1 MRHLRTRRAGP
12 GLGILISLVA
22 LLVSTVPA
30 AAVSELA
37 GHHGG
42 EAYGTRANAVAGDI
56 AVKLGRTAY
65 QVCPCLGTDGE
76 MISNTI
82 DTVQAGDAG
91 NVFRAA
97 VAESIAQA
105 DKQSDGTA
113 YTKLIAEIADVNALD
128 GAVTADLIR
137 AKALVGATEN
147 GFTTSSKGSR
157 ILGLRV
163 LGQLVDVSAGARV
176 DVPGFGYIE
185 LKDVEQG
192 GDGAVRRTLTV
203 EMLRIVIT
211 KDNSLDIPVG
221 TRIIVAHA
229 QAVYSRLEPVG
240 LVTGSAFAAD
250 ASSTLATVEN
260 RVGRAAA
267 IYMGCISSDAFRT
280 NNVEQVDA
288 PGVLAT
294 GTGVTTLSAKVDA
307 ARAKVKGTSSVQS
320 ADLLDGFLT
329 ADLIKGVSRTERL
342 ANGSRSASYQGS
354 RFVNLRVAG
363 IAIGDEVQPNTT
375 IGVPGVGELVL
386 YETVTKTTPDEIG
399 AGVTMVH
406 LTVDT
411 ANTFGLPVGTE
422 VRIGFAR
429 TKVQTP

>member
-1 MRHLRTRRAGP
+1 MRRLRTPRARP

-30 AAVSELA
+30 AAAGELA

-42 EAYGTRANAVAGDI
+42 EAYGTKANAVAGDI

-82 DTVQAGDAG
+82 DTVQAGEAG

-97 VAESIAQA
+97 VAEGIAQA
-105 DKQSDGTA
+105 DKPADGTA
-113 YTKLIAEIADVNALD
+113 YTKLIAQITDVNALD

-137 AKALVGATEN
+137 AKALVRATEN

-157 ILGLRV
+157 IVGLRV
-163 LGQLVDVSAGARV
+163 LGQLVEVRAGARV
-176 DVPGFGYIE
+176 SVPGFGYLE
-185 LKDVEQG
+185 LKDVDLG
-192 GDGAVRRTLTV
+192 GDGNVRRTLTV

-211 KDNSLDIPVG
+211 KDNRLDIPVG

-229 QAVYSRLEPVG
+229 QAVYSRFEPVG

-250 ASSTLATVEN
+250 ATSNLASVGN

-267 IYMGCISSDAFRT
+267 LYMGCISSDSFRT
-280 NNVEQVDA
+280 NNVEQIDA
-288 PGVLAT
+288 PGLLTT
-294 GTGVTTLSAKVDA
+294 GTGVTTLSSKVDS
-307 ARAKVKGTSSVQS
+307 ARALAKGTSSVQ
-320 ADLLDGFLT
+320 AVDLLDGFLS

-354 RFVNLRVAG
+354 RFLNLRVAG
-363 IAIGDEVQPNTT
+363 LAIGDDVDPNTT
-375 IGVPGVGELVL
+375 IAVPGVGELVL
-386 YETVTKTTPDEIG
+386 YETVTKSTPDEIG